1 MIIKNLYS
9 IIFLCAGLCSK
20 AQFVIHMDNTYQ
32 NVALQSGKKTAY
44 LSMYL
49 SVAADIEKYKRK
61 TTQDYLIIEQV
72 QNSIYQSLNEVD
84 ELTRQAK
91 SAYYAGKQIIQM
103 SDNLTKAG
111 VLAAKKP
118 YLLVY
123 WRKMAPVMIGRA
135 LELKSFMTDYIQKNK
150 KDVLMNKTKRDIFL
164 WNTYEDIQA
173 LYNLSEVMLLDF
185 KRVTL
190 AEAVNTVVPYE
201 YYLDL
206 DKSIIQSSLERLKK
220 LL

>member
-1 MIIKNLYS
+1 MIIKTS
-9 IIFLCAGLCSK
+9 FTIFFLCSCICIN
-20 AQFVIHMDNTYQ
+20 AQLAVHTDNTYQ
-32 NVALQSGKKTAY
+32 NVALQSAKKTAY
-44 LSMYL
+44 LNLYQ
-49 SVAADIEKYKRK
+49 SVATDIEKYKRK
-61 TTQDYLIIEQV
+61 TNEDYLIIDQV
-72 QNSIYQSLNEVD
+72 QNRIYQSLNDVD
-84 ELTRQAK
+84 ELTAQAK
-91 SAYYAGKQIIQM
+91 SAYYAGKRILKM
-103 SDNLTKAG
+103 SDNLNKAG

-135 LELKSFMTDYIQKNK
+135 MELKAFMTDYIQKNK
-150 KDVLMNKTKRDIFL
+150 KDVLMNKTARDIFL
-164 WNTYEDIQA
+164 WNTYEDINA

-190 AEAVNTVVPYE
+190 AETVNTVVPYE

-206 DKSIIQSSLERLKK
+206 DKSIIQSSLERLKR